1 MIRLKDIAAAAGV
14 SIMTASK
21 AMRSQKDVAATTRE
35 RVQQIARQMGY
46 VPNVAA
52 QGLRN
57 RTSKL
62 FGVVISSLANPI
74 FNRVVR
80 GIEEHAHEAGYEIIL
95 CHTLNN
101 PEREEVCIRRLL
113 ARRVDGLFISP
124 VYRIAPHAPV
134 YRELLAHAAPVVLIG
149 HPAPFCDAFTSVSS
163 DDSTGS
169 YHTTRHLLSL
179 GHRRI
184 AFLSGQ
190 LVAPW
195 AQERLEGYRR
205 ALREAGLAQD
215 DALVFTAG
223 STIEDGAKGALQM
236 LNENCDATAV
246 QTVNDPVA
254 IGCAETLLGQGWKI
268 PQDISIAGFG
278 NILVSEHFR
287 VPLTTVRQPKYR
299 LGVAAMEVMSRMLRR
314 EHVEPRRLTG
324 ELVVRGSTAAPR
336 ASSVPAAVVP
346 PPSAAPGTSPAEL
359 QA

>member
-1 MIRLKDIAAAAGV
+1 MVRLKDIAARAGV
-14 SIMTASK
+14 SIMTVSK
-21 AMRSQKDVAATTRE
+21 ALRSQKDVAATTCE
-35 RVQQIARQMGY
+35 RVQLLARQMGY
-46 VPNVAA
+46 VPDAVA
-52 QGLRN
+52 QGFRS

-80 GIEEHAHEAGYEIIL
+80 GIEEHAHEAGYQIIL
-95 CHTLNN
+95 CHALNN

-113 ARRVDGLFISP
+113 SRRVDGIFISP
-124 VYRIAPHAPV
+124 VYRNKPDAPV
-134 YRELLAHAAPVVLIG
+134 YRELLAHGTPVVLLG
-149 HPAPFCDAFTSVSS
+149 HPAPFCNAFTSVSA
-163 DDSTGS
+163 DDVTAS
-169 YHTTRHLLSL
+169 YETTRHLLSL
-179 GHRRI
+179 GHQRI

-205 ALREAGLAQD
+205 ALREAGLVPD
-215 DALVFTAG
+215 DRLVFTAG

-236 LNENCDATAV
+236 LNENCNATAV

-254 IGCAETLLGQGWKI
+254 IGCAETFLGQGWKI

-299 LGVAAMEVMSRMLRR
+299 LGVAAMEVMGKMLRR
-314 EHVEPRRLTG
+314 EHVEARRLTA
-324 ELVVRGSTAAPR
+324 ELVVRGSTAAAR
-336 ASSVPAAVVP
+336 P
-346 PPSAAPGTSPAEL
+346 PPTAPSP
-359 QA
+359 QRG